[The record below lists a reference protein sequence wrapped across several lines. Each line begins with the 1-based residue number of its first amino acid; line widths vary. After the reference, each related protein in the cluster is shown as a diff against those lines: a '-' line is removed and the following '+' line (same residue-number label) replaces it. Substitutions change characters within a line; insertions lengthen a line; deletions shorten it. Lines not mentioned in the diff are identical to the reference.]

1 MSQSFEVI
9 SGKTVKQVISAN
21 HSSLVDKTAAAYLAH
36 HHQNAVNPV
45 SHFLRFPKNPDARII
60 ALPAHFDAP
69 MNVSGLKWIS
79 SFPSNLDRG
88 IPRASAVMILND
100 YETGYP
106 FACLE
111 ASVVSA
117 ARTAASAV
125 LAAYHLNGKSKKTK
139 RIGVIGTGLIARYIV
154 EFFVGNDWDIDQIC
168 VFDLSEAYAGKFR
181 DRINKDHGIDVV
193 VETSADAIIRQSDIV
208 VFATTAAKP
217 YVTDFAAFENNPI
230 VLHISLRDIDPDI
243 LLQSH
248 NVVDDIDH
256 CLKAQTSPHMASEKV
271 GHHEF
276 INTTLPKILAGDEA
290 PGRDKP
296 IIFSPFGMGILDLA
310 FSHYIY
316 EKASADQQTQPIDG
330 FFHEMTRI

>member
-9 SGKTVKQVISAN
+9 CGKTVKQVISAN
-21 HSSLVDKTAAAYLAH
+21 HANLVDKTADAYLAH

-79 SFPSNLDRG
+79 SFPANLKQG

-106 FACLE
+106 YACLE

-125 LAAYHLNGKSKKTK
+125 LAAYHLNKKSKSAK

-154 EFFVGNDWDIDQIC
+154 EFFIGNGWDIGQIC
-168 VFDLSEAYAGKFR
+168 VFDLSQEYAAKFR
-181 DRINKDHGIDVV
+181 DRINTDHGIDVV
-193 VETSADAIIRQSDIV
+193 VESSTDEVIRQSDIV

-217 YVTDFAAFENNPI
+217 YVTNFAVFEHNPI

-248 NVVDDIDH
+248 NVVDDIEH

-271 GHHEF
+271 GHHDF
-276 INTTLPKILAGDEA
+276 INTTLPQILAGDDVPE
-290 PGRDKP
+290 RDKP
-296 IIFSPFGMGILDLA
+296 VIFSPFGMGILDLA

-316 EKASADQQTQPIDG
+316 EQASADNQTQTIDN